1 MPVVTSKS
9 IPHQTRMAKPFRP
22 KRRQNITLIDY
33 TTEYS
38 PGVKIRKKVTITNSN
53 LLLTEKYWMSKILPC
68 SRDQNL
74 GLPPQHLWTTKKWP
88 YRWPH
93 FPLRA
98 GIDESKI
105 SRKKKKR
112 KVPFTDLEQIQ
123 TIINCAE
130 KCWTRIKLQEEK
142 VQIQLTGAISAVTS
156 SWRRLGNCARAFCWR
171 YKLKDKGRIK
181 YSHIKEGMEFKFKV
195 HKEKVETQ
203 QTEN

>member
-33 TTEYS
+33 TTEYF
-38 PGVKIRKKVTITNSN
+38 PGVKIRKKVTITNGN

-74 GLPPQHLWTTKKWP
+74 GLPPQHLLTTKKWP

-105 SRKKKKR
+105 SRKKK
-112 KVPFTDLEQIQ
+112 
-123 TIINCAE
+123 E
-130 KCWTRIKLQEEK
+130 KK
-142 VQIQLTGAISAVTS
+142 S
-156 SWRRLGNCARAFCWR
+156 SVYWSWADSDN
-171 YKLKDKGRIK
+171 YKLRWI
-181 YSHIKEGMEFKFKV
+181 V
-195 HKEKVETQ
+195 LN
-203 QTEN
+203 ENSIAGGNSSDPTYRSYFSCNFLLATFR